1 MIRVWTAIG
10 FIVIFVCV
18 VWALGYIAPA
28 IEFLAVGIIV
38 GFICSPIVNWLETK
52 GVGRALGAILALL
65 IVLGVAIGVLA
76 ILGPLT
82 LEQLNTLLSAFLATS
97 GSFRTGCAASLSV
110 TAPLRLQS
118 FKPTSLRWWTA
129 FPPWA
134 PALPTTWPPK
144 SLPASFPTS

>member
-65 IVLGVAIGVLA
+65 IEIGRAHV
-76 ILGPLT
+76 
-82 LEQLNTLLSAFLATS
+82 
-97 GSFRTGCAASLSV
+97 
-110 TAPLRLQS
+110 
-118 FKPTSLRWWTA
+118 
-129 FPPWA
+129 
-134 PALPTTWPPK
+134 
-144 SLPASFPTS
+144 